1 LQKGGF
7 QFLVIHGGGW
17 VWFDHR
23 HALAWHTNRHLY
35 FNDSGDTSAFI
46 LLAGVGILR
55 DD

>member
-35 FNDSGDTSAFI
+35 FNDSGDTSERKGFSNN
-46 LLAGVGILR
+46 R
-55 DD
+55 